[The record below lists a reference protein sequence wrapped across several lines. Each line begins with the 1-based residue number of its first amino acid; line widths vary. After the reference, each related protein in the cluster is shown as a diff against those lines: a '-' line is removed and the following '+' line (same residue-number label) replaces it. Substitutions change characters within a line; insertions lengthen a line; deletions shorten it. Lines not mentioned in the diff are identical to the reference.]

1 MKMLRSGRWWPVASA
16 IRARRIADL
25 HHEEHRPW
33 VESVANLL
41 AKKSPERWTDADEAE
56 FYHQLELTAA
66 RFRRVEAAYRLG
78 GKYKLNGNACRIAL
92 TRTDG
97 TELDDLI
104 NWDGLKEDSIHSI
117 QAEISEILSRHG
129 RRGLAAAVRALW
141 AKLETTAPDQ
151 QK

>member
-1 MKMLRSGRWWPVASA
+1 
-16 IRARRIADL
+16 
-25 HHEEHRPW
+25 
-33 VESVANLL
+33 
-41 AKKSPERWTDADEAE
+41 
-56 FYHQLELTAA
+56 
-66 RFRRVEAAYRLG
+66 
-78 GKYKLNGNACRIAL
+78 LNGNACRIAL

-141 AKLETTAPDQ
+141 AKLETTAPEQ